1 MELRA
6 ARAAARRR
14 VSAYTTTVSVV
25 GLALLVVAAPAA
37 ARVAGRDPAP
47 VLLLAALVLAA
58 ELMPLELG
66 RPGTRDST
74 TMSQPFAFALVLG
87 WGTPAGVVAL
97 GACSALADLLGGKA
111 ARKVL
116 FNSAQLAVALGAAG
130 MAYSLAGGDPD
141 RARVSL
147 PAFAA
152 AALAFFVVNNLLVE
166 AVLFLAGG
174 TPALG
179 RVRQGVGVRAW
190 VSAMLLGMAPVVTVV
205 AETSLGLLP
214 ILGLPTAAV
223 YLACKGAIRADREL
237 ATAEAAAERAQ
248 ASAAEQARLVEGEQA
263 LIRQLQES
271 DRLKRDLLATV
282 SHELKTPLTVILG
295 TLGTLSRRGAALE
308 PAERRE
314 FVDMAI
320 RQGTRLKELIEQL
333 LLAARFEQTRREPAE
348 HPLVDAAALAR
359 DALAAARVAHPG
371 RELVLVSR
379 EVLPVRAAPEAV
391 LQVLGNLL
399 DNAAKYSPD
408 HGPVRLE
415 ATRYGPMAVLAVE
428 DTGPGVPVA
437 DRERIFER
445 FTQLDS
451 GATRR
456 AGGIGLGLYI
466 ARQLAAGQDG
476 ELVVCDPALGG
487 QGARFELRLPLTPI
501 AKPPPPPGSVR
512 GVQTVDWAPARTPR
526 PALFRIPGCVR
537 HLAGGGAL
545 TATTPQDP
553 LALLGIDHV
562 ELWVGNAKQAAHF
575 YRTGFGYTPVAYA
588 GPETGLRDRAS
599 WVLGQGSIRLVLTS
613 SLRPGTE
620 IADHVARHGDG
631 VHDIALAV
639 PDAAVAYEAAT
650 ERGATGVAEPADDK
664 DEHGIVRR
672 AAIATYG
679 ETVHSLVDRSG
690 YSGPFLPG
698 FVEWASVPDPLP
710 PVGLEAIDHV
720 VGNVELGRMNQWVEF
735 YERVMGFTEL
745 VHFSDEAIST
755 EYSALMSKVVWDG
768 DGRIKFPIN
777 EPAEGKKRSQI
788 DEYLDF
794 YGGPGVQH
802 IAIQTGDIVASVR
815 ALRARGIEFMRV
827 PDTYYAELGDRFR
840 DVDLDLDSLEE
851 LGVLADRDDEGYL
864 LQIFSR
870 MAQDRP
876 TVFFELIERHGARGF
891 GEGNFKALFV
901 ALEREQAL
909 RGNL

>member
-248 ASAAEQARLVEGEQA
+248 AIAAEQARLVESEQA
-263 LIRQLQES
+263 LIRAAPGERPAQA
-271 DRLKRDLLATV
+271 ATCWRP
-282 SHELKTPLTVILG
+282 SPTSCRPRCTG
-295 TLGTLSRRGAALE
+295 SWARSGTLSARERPAHRPAAS
-308 PAERRE
+308 ASSSTWRS
-314 FVDMAI
+314 
-320 RQGTRLKELIEQL
+320 
-333 LLAARFEQTRREPAE
+333 ARATGSSSRSSSCCWRPGWS
-348 HPLVDAAALAR
+348 AAAASR
-359 DALAAARVAHPG
+359 PSGRWSTRPRWPATPWPRPGSPTRPASWSSRPG
-371 RELVLVSR
+371 RSCPSGPSPRPSSR
-379 EVLPVRAAPEAV
+379 CSATCSTTRPSTPPTRPRPGRGDAGSAPWPCWP
-391 LQVLGNLL
+391 
-399 DNAAKYSPD
+399 S
-408 HGPVRLE
+408 
-415 ATRYGPMAVLAVE
+415 T

-456 AGGIGLGLYI
+456 AGGVGLGLYI
-466 ARQLAAGQDG
+466 ARQLANAQGG
-476 ELVVCDPALGG
+476 ELVAGRPAPPG

-501 AKPPPPPGSVR
+501 AKPPG
-512 GVQTVDWAPARTPR
+512 
-526 PALFRIPGCVR
+526 
-537 HLAGGGAL
+537 
-545 TATTPQDP
+545 
-553 LALLGIDHV
+553 
-562 ELWVGNAKQAAHF
+562 
-575 YRTGFGYTPVAYA
+575 PVAYA
-588 GPETGLRDRAS
+588 AS
-599 WVLGQGSIRLVLTS
+599 
-613 SLRPGTE
+613 
-620 IADHVARHGDG
+620 
-631 VHDIALAV
+631 
-639 PDAAVAYEAAT
+639 
-650 ERGATGVAEPADDK
+650 
-664 DEHGIVRR
+664 RR
-672 AAIATYG
+672 
-679 ETVHSLVDRSG
+679 
-690 YSGPFLPG
+690 
-698 FVEWASVPDPLP
+698 
-710 PVGLEAIDHV
+710 
-720 VGNVELGRMNQWVEF
+720 
-735 YERVMGFTEL
+735 
-745 VHFSDEAIST
+745 
-755 EYSALMSKVVWDG
+755 
-768 DGRIKFPIN
+768 
-777 EPAEGKKRSQI
+777 
-788 DEYLDF
+788 
-794 YGGPGVQH
+794 
-802 IAIQTGDIVASVR
+802 
-815 ALRARGIEFMRV
+815 
-827 PDTYYAELGDRFR
+827 
-840 DVDLDLDSLEE
+840 
-851 LGVLADRDDEGYL
+851 
-864 LQIFSR
+864 
-870 MAQDRP
+870 
-876 TVFFELIERHGARGF
+876 
-891 GEGNFKALFV
+891 
-901 ALEREQAL
+901 
-909 RGNL
+909 

>member
-14 VSAYTTTVSVV
+14 VSAYTTTVSMA
-25 GLALLVVAAPAA
+25 GLTLLVLAAPAA
-37 ARVAGRDPAP
+37 ARVAGRDPEP

-58 ELMPLELG
+58 ELMPLKLG
-66 RPGTRDST
+66 RPGGPGGVRAGDST

-97 GACSALADLLGGKA
+97 GACSALADLLAGKA

-116 FNSAQLAVALGAAG
+116 FNSAQLATALGAAG
-130 MAYSLAGGDPD
+130 LAYSLAGGHPGSPGDHPGGPPDPPWPGH
-141 RARVSL
+141 VSL

-166 AVLFLAGG
+166 AVLVLAGG

-190 VSAMLLGMAPVVTVV
+190 VSAMLLGMAPVVTVI
-205 AETSLGLLP
+205 AETSLGLVP

-223 YLACKGAIRADREL
+223 YLACRGAIQADRGR
-237 ATAEAAAERAQ
+237 ARAEAEAEQAQ

-333 LLAARFEQTRREPAE
+333 LLAARFEQTGREPAE

-371 RELVLVSR
+371 RELALIAR

-415 ATRYGPMAVLAVE
+415 ATRYGPLAVPAVE
-428 DTGPGVPVA
+428 DTGPGVPPA

-466 ARQLAAGQDG
+466 ARQLAVAQDG
-476 ELVVCDPALGG
+476 ELVVCDPPLGG
-487 QGARFELRLPLTPI
+487 HGARFELRLPLTPI
-501 AKPPPPPGSVR
+501 APSP
-512 GVQTVDWAPARTPR
+512 
-526 PALFRIPGCVR
+526 
-537 HLAGGGAL
+537 
-545 TATTPQDP
+545 
-553 LALLGIDHV
+553 
-562 ELWVGNAKQAAHF
+562 N
-575 YRTGFGYTPVAYA
+575 PVAYA
-588 GPETGLRDRAS
+588 AS
-599 WVLGQGSIRLVLTS
+599 
-613 SLRPGTE
+613 
-620 IADHVARHGDG
+620 
-631 VHDIALAV
+631 
-639 PDAAVAYEAAT
+639 
-650 ERGATGVAEPADDK
+650 
-664 DEHGIVRR
+664 
-672 AAIATYG
+672 
-679 ETVHSLVDRSG
+679 
-690 YSGPFLPG
+690 
-698 FVEWASVPDPLP
+698 
-710 PVGLEAIDHV
+710 
-720 VGNVELGRMNQWVEF
+720 
-735 YERVMGFTEL
+735 
-745 VHFSDEAIST
+745 
-755 EYSALMSKVVWDG
+755 
-768 DGRIKFPIN
+768 
-777 EPAEGKKRSQI
+777 
-788 DEYLDF
+788 
-794 YGGPGVQH
+794 
-802 IAIQTGDIVASVR
+802 
-815 ALRARGIEFMRV
+815 
-827 PDTYYAELGDRFR
+827 
-840 DVDLDLDSLEE
+840 
-851 LGVLADRDDEGYL
+851 
-864 LQIFSR
+864 SR
-870 MAQDRP
+870 
-876 TVFFELIERHGARGF
+876 
-891 GEGNFKALFV
+891 
-901 ALEREQAL
+901 
-909 RGNL
+909 